1 MVEVIKNNNLAAS
14 SSTVAL
20 EEIEAELEGEESYEE
35 EREGQSIYFFV
46 YMLISQ
52 IHSLSYLRNTLV
64 ILQIYINDHENAFNK
79 RKSIVLNDRDS

>member
-64 ILQIYINDHENAFNK
+64 ILQIYINGHENAFTK

>member
-79 RKSIVLNDRDS
+79 RKSIQLTN